1 MIEIEIY
8 KFGCEYGL
16 NKVPEAIR
24 PFIEEFLKEHGGH
37 RKSYEIPERGM
48 SEIFYFFE
56 TPPNVI
62 LPWEKLEKKLGI
74 KIKIVVEDTFLIF
87 LLKGCDSELFDD
99 EDHFFL

>member
-1 MIEIEIY
+1 MREIEIY
-8 KFGCEYGL
+8 KYGCKYGL
-16 NKVPEAIR
+16 KKVPEAIR
-24 PFIEEFLKEHGGH
+24 PVVEDFLEHEGH

-48 SEIFYFFE
+48 SEIFYYFE
-56 TPPNVI
+56 NPQKV